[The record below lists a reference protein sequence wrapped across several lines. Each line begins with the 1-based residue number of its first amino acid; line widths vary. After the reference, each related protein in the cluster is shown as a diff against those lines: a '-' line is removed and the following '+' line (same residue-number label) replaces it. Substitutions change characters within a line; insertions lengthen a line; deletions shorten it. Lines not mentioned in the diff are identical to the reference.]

1 MPSFNE
7 LGERSFLGVGF
18 AIPSNLAQ
26 RVVPMLIEKGAY
38 AHPWIGFRG
47 MDVIPEIASAMD
59 LPEVKGALV
68 IRVIPDSPADRAGLR
83 GGEDEIELMGQ
94 PLTIGG
100 DVIVRIED
108 YEVRRFDD
116 ILSYLSRRAAAG
128 QEVELTI
135 IRDGQTQTVTLIL
148 GERPSVTELR

>member
-1 MPSFNE
+1 
-7 LGERSFLGVGF
+7 
-18 AIPSNLAQ
+18 
-26 RVVPMLIEKGAY
+26 
-38 AHPWIGFRG
+38 

-83 GGEDEIELMGQ
+83 GGEREIQVLGQ

-116 ILSYLSRRAAAG
+116 ILSYLSRRAEAG